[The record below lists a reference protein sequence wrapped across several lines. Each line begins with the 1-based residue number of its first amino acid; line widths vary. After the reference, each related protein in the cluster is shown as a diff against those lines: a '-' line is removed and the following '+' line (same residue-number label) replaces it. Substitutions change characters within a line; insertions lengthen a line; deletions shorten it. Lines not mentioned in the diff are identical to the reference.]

1 MSCVLEKWVERGGGG
16 RRRRERNRKGGGVGG
31 REQHFVLG
39 HDSAFVS
46 VFVVVFWL
54 FVYVAVRRF

>member
-1 MSCVLEKWVERGGGG
+1 MCAGEVGGEGRWRKEEEGEKQE
-16 RRRRERNRKGGGVGG
+16 GGGVGG